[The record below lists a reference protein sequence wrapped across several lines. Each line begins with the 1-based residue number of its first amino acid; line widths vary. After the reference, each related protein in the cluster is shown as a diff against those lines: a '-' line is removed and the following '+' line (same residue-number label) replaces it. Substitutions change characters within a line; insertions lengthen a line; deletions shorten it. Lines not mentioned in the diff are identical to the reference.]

1 MVRIIV
7 FSLNDLLSLI
17 CVDRLCFVFGIMVEI
32 QRSPTICPSIFC
44 SGSEEGSRDL
54 AFCRCMLLIFDIR
67 NSSLRISCNALSF
80 RTRSNFLL
88 LFDTYSCILDGPVM
102 GFVVLLQ

>member
-17 CVDRLCFVFGIMVEI
+17 CVDRLCFVFGILVEI
-32 QRSPTICPSIFC
+32 QRSPTIRPSIFC

-54 AFCRCMLLIFDIR
+54 AFCRCMHLIFDGTVHCV
-67 NSSLRISCNALSF
+67 SLAMLFHFEPEVIFSYCLIHTLVSWMAL
-80 RTRSNFLL
+80 
-88 LFDTYSCILDGPVM
+88 
-102 GFVVLLQ
+102 